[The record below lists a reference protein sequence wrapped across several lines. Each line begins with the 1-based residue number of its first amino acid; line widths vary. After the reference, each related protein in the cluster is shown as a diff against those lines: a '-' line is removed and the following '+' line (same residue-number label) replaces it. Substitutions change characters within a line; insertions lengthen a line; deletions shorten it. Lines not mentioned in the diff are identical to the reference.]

1 MTMDL
6 SPIIISLK
14 TATLSII
21 ITFFLGVAA
30 AQFVF
35 RLKSKTMK
43 TILDGLFTLPLVLP
57 PTVAGFFLLYIFG
70 MRRPIGK
77 FLIEYFAVKIA
88 FSWGATVLAAVVIS
102 FPLMYRS
109 ARGAF
114 EQVNPDVLSA
124 GRTLGMSEWNIFW
137 KVQMPIAWPGVISG
151 AVLAF
156 ARGLG
161 EFGATAMIAGNI
173 RGKTRT
179 LPLAVYSAVASGKM
193 DDAGQYVVI
202 LVGISFIVV
211 VCMNYFLWKRKARI
225 MALSVH
231 IKKKLKDFELAVD
244 FDMDEGIVGFLGS
257 SGCGKSMTLKCIAGI
272 ETPDEGR
279 IVLDDEVLFDK
290 KSGINL
296 SPQKRKVGYLF
307 QNYALFPHMT
317 VKQNIEAGLAA
328 SGKSKQEK
336 KEIVERLL
344 EQFHI
349 KELEN
354 SYPVRISGGQ
364 QQRAAL
370 ARMMA
375 AEPKFLLLDE
385 PFSALDAYLKEKL
398 MQEMM
403 TYLNQ
408 FKKGVIMVSHSRDEV
423 YQMCSDTVI
432 MHQGMIETLGKTKEI
447 FDNPG
452 TVNAAR
458 LTGCKNISRAT
469 KTGTHEV
476 YASDWDIKL
485 TFPEQIEIPSNLT
498 HVGIRAHEIHPIV
511 SKDTNLK
518 DMDSNES
525 IKLNTMDC
533 QLERISEAPFEMY
546 LILQNKSGKN
556 TSPLWWKVTKK
567 EWQEIGE
574 RVPETVELPAEHII
588 LLK

>member
-1 MTMDL
+1 
-6 SPIIISLK
+6 
-14 TATLSII
+14 
-21 ITFFLGVAA
+21 
-30 AQFVF
+30 
-35 RLKSKTMK
+35 
-43 TILDGLFTLPLVLP
+43 
-57 PTVAGFFLLYIFG
+57 
-70 MRRPIGK
+70 
-77 FLIEYFAVKIA
+77 
-88 FSWGATVLAAVVIS
+88 
-102 FPLMYRS
+102 
-109 ARGAF
+109 
-114 EQVNPDVLSA
+114 
-124 GRTLGMSEWNIFW
+124 
-137 KVQMPIAWPGVISG
+137 
-151 AVLAF
+151 
-156 ARGLG
+156 
-161 EFGATAMIAGNI
+161 
-173 RGKTRT
+173 
-179 LPLAVYSAVASGKM
+179 
-193 DDAGQYVVI
+193 
-202 LVGISFIVV
+202 
-211 VCMNYFLWKRKARI
+211 

-272 ETPDEGR
+272 ETPDGR

-485 TFPEQIEIPSNLT
+485 TFPEQTEIPSNLT
-498 HVGIRAHEIHPIV
+498 HVGIRAHEIRPVKFSDI
-511 SKDTNLK
+511 DNNT
-518 DMDSNES
+518 S
-525 IKLNTMDC
+525 IKLNMVDC
-533 QLERISEAPFEMY
+533 QLKRISEAPFEMY

-567 EWQEIGE
+567 EWKEIGE
-574 RVPETVELPAEHII
+574 TVPETVELPVEKVI
-588 LLK
+588 LLQH

>member
-1 MTMDL
+1 M
-6 SPIIISLK
+6 
-14 TATLSII
+14 
-21 ITFFLGVAA
+21 
-30 AQFVF
+30 
-35 RLKSKTMK
+35 
-43 TILDGLFTLPLVLP
+43 
-57 PTVAGFFLLYIFG
+57 
-70 MRRPIGK
+70 
-77 FLIEYFAVKIA
+77 
-88 FSWGATVLAAVVIS
+88 
-102 FPLMYRS
+102 
-109 ARGAF
+109 
-114 EQVNPDVLSA
+114 
-124 GRTLGMSEWNIFW
+124 
-137 KVQMPIAWPGVISG
+137 
-151 AVLAF
+151 
-156 ARGLG
+156 
-161 EFGATAMIAGNI
+161 
-173 RGKTRT
+173 
-179 LPLAVYSAVASGKM
+179 
-193 DDAGQYVVI
+193 
-202 LVGISFIVV
+202 
-211 VCMNYFLWKRKARI
+211 
-225 MALSVH
+225 
-231 IKKKLKDFELAVD
+231 
-244 FDMDEGIVGFLGS
+244 
-257 SGCGKSMTLKCIAGI
+257 
-272 ETPDEGR
+272 
-279 IVLDDEVLFDK
+279 
-290 KSGINL
+290 
-296 SPQKRKVGYLF
+296 
-307 QNYALFPHMT
+307 
-317 VKQNIEAGLAA
+317 
-328 SGKSKQEK
+328 
-336 KEIVERLL
+336 ERLL

-485 TFPEQIEIPSNLT
+485 TFPEQTEIPSNLT

-574 RVPETVELPAEHII
+574 KVLETVELPAEHII

>member
-1 MTMDL
+1 
-6 SPIIISLK
+6 
-14 TATLSII
+14 
-21 ITFFLGVAA
+21 
-30 AQFVF
+30 
-35 RLKSKTMK
+35 
-43 TILDGLFTLPLVLP
+43 
-57 PTVAGFFLLYIFG
+57 
-70 MRRPIGK
+70 
-77 FLIEYFAVKIA
+77 
-88 FSWGATVLAAVVIS
+88 
-102 FPLMYRS
+102 
-109 ARGAF
+109 
-114 EQVNPDVLSA
+114 
-124 GRTLGMSEWNIFW
+124 
-137 KVQMPIAWPGVISG
+137 
-151 AVLAF
+151 
-156 ARGLG
+156 
-161 EFGATAMIAGNI
+161 
-173 RGKTRT
+173 
-179 LPLAVYSAVASGKM
+179 
-193 DDAGQYVVI
+193 
-202 LVGISFIVV
+202 
-211 VCMNYFLWKRKARI
+211 

-279 IVLDDEVLFDK
+279 IVLDDKVLFDK
-290 KSGINL
+290 KAGINL

-328 SGKSKQEK
+328 SNKSKQEK

-375 AEPKFLLLDE
+375 AEPEFLLLDE

-398 MQEMM
+398 MQEML

-408 FKKGVIMVSHSRDEV
+408 FRKGVIMVSHSRDEV
-423 YQMCSDTVI
+423 YQMCRDTVI
-432 MHQGMIETLGKTKEI
+432 MHRGILETVGKTRDI

-458 LTGCKNISRAT
+458 LTGCKNISQAT
-469 KTGTHEV
+469 KTGEHEV
-476 YASDWDIKL
+476 YASDWDVKL
-485 TFPEQIEIPSNLT
+485 IFPEQTEIPSALT
-498 HVGIRAHEIHPIV
+498 HVGIRAHEIRPVI
-511 SKDTNLK
+511 SKGAGLKNIELKDT
-518 DMDSNES
+518 DSNES
-525 IKLNTMDC
+525 VKLNTMDC

-546 LILQNKSGKN
+546 LILENKSGKS

-574 RVPETVELPAEHII
+574 TVPETVELPAEHII

>member
-1 MTMDL
+1 
-6 SPIIISLK
+6 
-14 TATLSII
+14 
-21 ITFFLGVAA
+21 
-30 AQFVF
+30 
-35 RLKSKTMK
+35 
-43 TILDGLFTLPLVLP
+43 
-57 PTVAGFFLLYIFG
+57 
-70 MRRPIGK
+70 
-77 FLIEYFAVKIA
+77 
-88 FSWGATVLAAVVIS
+88 
-102 FPLMYRS
+102 
-109 ARGAF
+109 
-114 EQVNPDVLSA
+114 
-124 GRTLGMSEWNIFW
+124 
-137 KVQMPIAWPGVISG
+137 
-151 AVLAF
+151 
-156 ARGLG
+156 
-161 EFGATAMIAGNI
+161 
-173 RGKTRT
+173 
-179 LPLAVYSAVASGKM
+179 
-193 DDAGQYVVI
+193 
-202 LVGISFIVV
+202 
-211 VCMNYFLWKRKARI
+211 

-231 IKKKLKDFELAVD
+231 IKKKLKDFELDVD

-272 ETPDEGR
+272 ETPDDGR

-290 KSGINL
+290 EQGINL

-317 VKQNIEAGLAA
+317 VRQNIEAGLAA

-354 SYPVRISGGQ
+354 SYPIRISGGQ

-432 MHQGMIETLGKTKEI
+432 MHRGILETVGKTRDI

-458 LTGCKNISRAT
+458 LTGCKNISYAI

-476 YASDWDIKL
+476 YASDWDVKL
-485 TFPEQIEIPSNLT
+485 TFPEQTEIPSNLT
-498 HVGIRAHEIHPIV
+498 HVGIRAHEIRPIV
-511 SKDTNLK
+511 SKDADLK
-518 DMDSNES
+518 DMDLNES
-525 IKLNTMDC
+525 IKLNTMKC

-546 LILQNKSGKN
+546 LILQNKSGKS

-574 RVPETVELPAEHII
+574 KVPETVELPVEHII

>member
-1 MTMDL
+1 
-6 SPIIISLK
+6 
-14 TATLSII
+14 
-21 ITFFLGVAA
+21 
-30 AQFVF
+30 
-35 RLKSKTMK
+35 
-43 TILDGLFTLPLVLP
+43 
-57 PTVAGFFLLYIFG
+57 
-70 MRRPIGK
+70 
-77 FLIEYFAVKIA
+77 
-88 FSWGATVLAAVVIS
+88 
-102 FPLMYRS
+102 
-109 ARGAF
+109 
-114 EQVNPDVLSA
+114 
-124 GRTLGMSEWNIFW
+124 
-137 KVQMPIAWPGVISG
+137 
-151 AVLAF
+151 
-156 ARGLG
+156 
-161 EFGATAMIAGNI
+161 
-173 RGKTRT
+173 
-179 LPLAVYSAVASGKM
+179 
-193 DDAGQYVVI
+193 
-202 LVGISFIVV
+202 
-211 VCMNYFLWKRKARI
+211 

-290 KSGINL
+290 KEGINL

-317 VKQNIEAGLAA
+317 VRQNIEAGLAA

-336 KEIVERLL
+336 REIVERLL

-432 MHQGMIETLGKTKEI
+432 MHRGILETIGKTRDI
-447 FDNPG
+447 FDEPG

-458 LTGCKNISRAT
+458 LTGCKNISQAT
-469 KTGTHEV
+469 KTGEHEV
-476 YASDWDIKL
+476 YAADWDVKL
-485 TFPEQIEIPSNLT
+485 TFPEQTEIPSDLT
-498 HVGIRAHEIHPIV
+498 HVGIRAHEIRPVV
-511 SKDTNLK
+511 SKDADLK
-518 DMDSNES
+518 DMGSNKS

-533 QLERISEAPFEMY
+533 QLDRISEAPFEMY
-546 LILQNKSGKN
+546 LILENKSGKS

-567 EWQEIGE
+567 EWQEIGKK
-574 RVPETVELPAEHII
+574 VPETVELPAEHII

>member
-1 MTMDL
+1 M
-6 SPIIISLK
+6 
-14 TATLSII
+14 
-21 ITFFLGVAA
+21 
-30 AQFVF
+30 
-35 RLKSKTMK
+35 
-43 TILDGLFTLPLVLP
+43 
-57 PTVAGFFLLYIFG
+57 
-70 MRRPIGK
+70 
-77 FLIEYFAVKIA
+77 
-88 FSWGATVLAAVVIS
+88 
-102 FPLMYRS
+102 
-109 ARGAF
+109 
-114 EQVNPDVLSA
+114 
-124 GRTLGMSEWNIFW
+124 
-137 KVQMPIAWPGVISG
+137 
-151 AVLAF
+151 
-156 ARGLG
+156 
-161 EFGATAMIAGNI
+161 
-173 RGKTRT
+173 
-179 LPLAVYSAVASGKM
+179 
-193 DDAGQYVVI
+193 
-202 LVGISFIVV
+202 VG
-211 VCMNYFLWKRKARI
+211 
-225 MALSVH
+225 
-231 IKKKLKDFELAVD
+231 
-244 FDMDEGIVGFLGS
+244 
-257 SGCGKSMTLKCIAGI
+257 
-272 ETPDEGR
+272 
-279 IVLDDEVLFDK
+279 LDD
-290 KSGINL
+290 SQIT
-296 SPQKRKVGYLF
+296 RKV
-307 QNYALFPHMT
+307 T
-317 VKQNIEAGLAA
+317 
-328 SGKSKQEK
+328 
-336 KEIVERLL
+336 
-344 EQFHI
+344 
-349 KELEN
+349 EL
-354 SYPVRISGGQ
+354 SGGQ

>member
-1 MTMDL
+1 MLELTAISKSFADVQVLDSLNL
-6 SPIIISLK
+6 SVAPGSRTAIVGPSGSGK
-14 TATLSII
+14 TTL
-21 ITFFLGVAA
+21 L
-30 AQFVF
+30 
-35 RLKSKTMK
+35 R
-43 TILDGLFTLPLVLP
+43 IL
-57 PTVAGFFLLYIFG
+57 AGF
-70 MRRPIGK
+70 
-77 FLIEYFAVKIA
+77 E
-88 FSWGATVLAAVVIS
+88 T
-102 FPLMYRS
+102 
-109 ARGAF
+109 
-114 EQVNPDVLSA
+114 PDTGRIVMQ
-124 GRTLGMSEWNIFW
+124 GRTLFDENRF
-137 KVQMPIAWPGVISG
+137 VPAHQ
-151 AVLAF
+151 
-156 ARGLG
+156 RGIG
-161 EFGATAMIAGNI
+161 FV
-173 RGKTRT
+173 
-179 LPLAVYSAVASGKM
+179 P
-193 DDAGQYVVI
+193 Q
-202 LVGISFIVV
+202 
-211 VCMNYFLWKRKARI
+211 
-225 MALSVH
+225 
-231 IKKKLKDFELAVD
+231 
-244 FDMDEGIVGFLGS
+244 EG
-257 SGCGKSMTLKCIAGI
+257 
-272 ETPDEGR
+272 
-279 IVLDDEVLFDK
+279 
-290 KSGINL
+290 
-296 SPQKRKVGYLF
+296 
-307 QNYALFPHMT
+307 ALFPHLN
-317 VKQNIEAGLAA
+317 VADNIAWGLDGTRHEKRQRVEALMEMVSLDRQLATHWPH
-328 SGKSKQEK
+328 E
-336 KEIVERLL
+336 
-344 EQFHI
+344 
-349 KELEN
+349 
-354 SYPVRISGGQ
+354 ISGGQ

-485 TFPEQIEIPSNLT
+485 TFPEQTEIPSNLT

-574 RVPETVELPAEHII
+574 KVPETVELPAEHII